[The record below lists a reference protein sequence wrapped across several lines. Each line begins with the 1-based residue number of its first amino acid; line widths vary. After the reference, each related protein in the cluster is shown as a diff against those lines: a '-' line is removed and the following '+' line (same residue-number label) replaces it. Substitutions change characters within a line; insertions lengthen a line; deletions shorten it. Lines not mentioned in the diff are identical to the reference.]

1 MDPNGEIMYALK
13 YAGAVCKMV
22 PSSEMI
28 AKCPEK
34 LVPFLESMIVFNW
47 RGRSTSINAVD
58 VGNYAY
64 ISACTNN
71 GGGIKY
77 LLSRNDNR
85 FLHVATS
92 NNMINHAPDVVV
104 RFLESKF
111 DFNDTG
117 HPLPQTRNFSK
128 FFAFSKYI
136 SILLQNFDISTQ
148 YLNFSALR
156 SFEKSIANLNIKVFP
171 KIKVQR
177 DLDLERYLIIDPPA
191 NQPAQ
196 ANVRQPTQANVL
208 QPAQSNVR
216 QPVKKN
222 KTTISIG
229 ARGRKRKTTQMFRYS
244 CQSRWS

>member
-1 MDPNGEIMYALK
+1 MFISLFLLLKIVCFLIEGAKMDANGEIMYALK

-22 PSSEMI
+22 SSSEMI

-47 RGRSTSINAVD
+47 PDRSTSNNAVD

-92 NNMINHAPDVVV
+92 NNMLNHAPDVVV
-104 RFLESKF
+104 RFLESKI

-128 FFAFSKYI
+128 FFCFFKIYFYSTSK
-136 SILLQNFDISTQ
+136 
-148 YLNFSALR
+148 
-156 SFEKSIANLNIKVFP
+156 
-171 KIKVQR
+171 
-177 DLDLERYLIIDPPA
+177 
-191 NQPAQ
+191 
-196 ANVRQPTQANVL
+196 
-208 QPAQSNVR
+208 
-216 QPVKKN
+216 
-222 KTTISIG
+222 
-229 ARGRKRKTTQMFRYS
+229 FRYFNPIFKLF
-244 CQSRWS
+244 RTAII